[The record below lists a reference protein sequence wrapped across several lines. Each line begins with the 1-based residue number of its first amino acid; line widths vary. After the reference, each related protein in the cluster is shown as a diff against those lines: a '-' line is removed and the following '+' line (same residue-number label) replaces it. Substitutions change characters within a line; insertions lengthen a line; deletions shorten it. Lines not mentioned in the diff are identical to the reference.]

1 MSINTVINTGL
12 KMMML
17 VILMMSMMVRYDAG
31 DTDDVNDGKI

>member
-17 VILMMSMMVRYDAG
+17 VILMMSVMVRYDAG